1 MLFRLSV
8 PSKMDFH
15 RLFKRKEEVAIH
27 PMSGEYQHETLGDRV
42 VSLSEGDLFDGEAPA
57 ALLWND
63 VGGTIAVPVDEILG
77 ILEGRTRI
85 KAAVLQQ
92 IYPALFRNDPHTGT
106 EYFIPLAVVVT
117 QLEDI
122 FASISPGELYQED
135 FDTPF
140 GQLAREDE
148 ANFREKPESVNLPP
162 RPFALAG
169 QNNGAKVSGRDRRSE
184 PALADS
190 PANPPSPPLAVGGA
204 VEELRNASAGEPAN
218 REPAGVR
225 GELPHQVPQLNST
238 VAREYATRL
247 RPHSCSDVRRE
258 GQESLQELFLTDE
271 QLDGSK
277 VADLILQ
284 LPRVT
289 GVVIMLSDGA
299 VLGGGLS
306 GGISESLLN
315 LVPGFARDLARFTEN
330 LQGGPTRFVTFAG
343 NAWLISVA
351 IDVRVLILAGHDG
364 KNLPPGLR
372 ERLVATAHAL
382 NMIYGPLP

>member
-1 MLFRLSV
+1 
-8 PSKMDFH
+8 MDFQ
-15 RLFKRKEEVAIH
+15 RLFKRKEEGAMH
-27 PMSGEYQHETLGDRV
+27 PMVGGNQKETLGERI

-57 ALLWND
+57 AVLWND
-63 VGGTIAVPVDEILG
+63 VGGTITVPAEKILG

-85 KAAVLQQ
+85 KAAVLQE
-92 IYPALFRNDPHTGT
+92 IYPALFEKDPHAGT
-106 EYFIPLAVVVT
+106 ELFIPLPVVVT

-122 FASISPGELYQED
+122 FASISPGEPYQED

-148 ANFREKPESVNLPP
+148 ARFREKPESVKLPP
-162 RPFALAG
+162 GPIALAG
-169 QNNGAKVSGRDRRSE
+169 QNNGAKAAGHDYRSE

-190 PANPPSPPLAVGGA
+190 PAKPSSLPPNACTPVVEVKNESGG
-204 VEELRNASAGEPAN
+204 VPAN
-218 REPAGVR
+218 PEPAGAR
-225 GELPHQVPQLNST
+225 FEPPHQVPKLNST
-238 VAREYATRL
+238 VAREYSMRL
-247 RPHSCSDVRRE
+247 RPHSSSDVRRE

-277 VADLILQ
+277 VANLILQ
-284 LPRVT
+284 LPRVRS
-289 GVVIMLSDGA
+289 VVIMLSDGA

-306 GGISESLLN
+306 CGISESLLS
-315 LVPGFARDLARFTEN
+315 LVPGFVRDLARFTEN
-330 LQGGPTRFVTFAG
+330 MQGSPTRFVTFAG
-343 NAWLISVA
+343 NACLSSLA
-351 IDVRVLILAGHDG
+351 IDGRVLILAGHDG

>member
-1 MLFRLSV
+1 MLLRLSAI
-8 PSKMDFH
+8 SKMDFH

-27 PMSGEYQHETLGDRV
+27 PMAGENQQETFGDRI

-63 VGGTIAVPVDEILG
+63 VGGTIAVPADKILG
-77 ILEGRTRI
+77 ILEGRSRI
-85 KAAVLQQ
+85 KAAVLQE
-92 IYPALFRNDPHTGT
+92 IYPALFEKDPHTGT
-106 EYFIPLAVVVT
+106 EFFIPLAVVVT

-122 FASISPGELYQED
+122 FASISPGEPFQED

-140 GQLAREDE
+140 GRLAREDE
-148 ANFREKPESVNLPP
+148 ARFREKPESVKLPP
-162 RPFALAG
+162 RPTALAG
-169 QNNGAKVSGRDRRSE
+169 QNNGANAAGHDQRIE

-190 PANPPSPPLAVGGA
+190 PVKPPSLPL
-204 VEELRNASAGEPAN
+204 SAGEPVVEVKN
-218 REPAGVR
+218 DSAGVPANLESA
-225 GELPHQVPQLNST
+225 GESLKPPHQVPELNSP
-238 VAREYATRL
+238 VAREYSTPL
-247 RPHSCSDVRRE
+247 RPHSSSDVRRE

-284 LPRVT
+284 LPRVN
-289 GVVIMLSDGA
+289 GVVIMLSDGV

-315 LVPGFARDLARFTEN
+315 LVPGFVRDLARFTEKM
-330 LQGGPTRFVTFAG
+330 QGGPTRFVTFAG
-343 NAWLISVA
+343 NACLISLA
-351 IDVRVLILAGHDG
+351 IDEQVLILAGHDG

-372 ERLVATAHAL
+372 ERLAATAHAL

>member
-1 MLFRLSV
+1 
-8 PSKMDFH
+8 MDFQ
-15 RLFKRKEEVAIH
+15 RLFKRKEEVPMH
-27 PMSGEYQHETLGDRV
+27 PMAGENQKETLGDRI

-57 ALLWND
+57 ALLWKD
-63 VGGTIAVPVDEILG
+63 VGGTIAVPAGKILG

-85 KAAVLQQ
+85 KAAVLQE
-92 IYPALFRNDPHTGT
+92 IYPALFEKDPHTGT
-106 EYFIPLAVVVT
+106 ELFIPLPVVVT

-122 FASISPGELYQED
+122 FASISPGEPFQED

-148 ANFREKPESVNLPP
+148 ARFREKPESVKRPP
-162 RPFALAG
+162 RPIALVG
-169 QNNGAKVSGRDRRSE
+169 QNNVAKAAGHDQRIE

-190 PANPPSPPLAVGGA
+190 PAKPSSLPLNAGTPA
-204 VEELRNASAGEPAN
+204 VEVKN
-218 REPAGVR
+218 EPAGAPANPEPAGAR
-225 GELPHQVPQLNST
+225 LEPPGQEPQLNGL
-238 VAREYATRL
+238 VARDDSTRG
-247 RPHSCSDVRRE
+247 RPHSISDVRRE
-258 GQESLQELFLTDE
+258 GQEALQELFLTDE

-289 GVVIMLSDGA
+289 GVVIMHSDGA

-306 GGISESLLN
+306 GGLSESLLS
-315 LVPGFARDLARFTEN
+315 LVPGFVRDLARFTN
-330 LQGGPTRFVTFAG
+330 IMQGGPPRFVTLAG
-343 NAWLISVA
+343 NGSLISLA
-351 IDVRVLILAGHDG
+351 IDGRVLILAGHNG

-372 ERLVATAHAL
+372 ERLVATAHGL